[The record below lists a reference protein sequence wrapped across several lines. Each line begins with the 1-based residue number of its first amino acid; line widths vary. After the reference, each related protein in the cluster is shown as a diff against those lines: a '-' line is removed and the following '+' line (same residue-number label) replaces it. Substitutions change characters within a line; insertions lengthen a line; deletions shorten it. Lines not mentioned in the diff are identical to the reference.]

1 VHYRILLFG
10 LLLSLG
16 PPVLA
21 ADLLLTLRAPE
32 SQTDRRQAYDNAVLR
47 LALDKTR
54 ASHGGYRLALSPP
67 MNKQRA
73 LLSAQQQAYPN
84 FLTVSSPDEDRAAAG
99 LVPVPFPLYLGAT
112 GYRVCF
118 VSPAARAAV
127 AASLDLQA
135 LRRFTH
141 VQGVGWA
148 DGVIL
153 RANGFQV
160 LEAASY
166 EAMFRM
172 VAVNRVDLF
181 CRSVL
186 EVRNEALAHAE
197 LKGLQLDASFA
208 LVYELPQFF
217 YTHRDNRA
225 LVERLSLGLQ
235 KAYADGSLLALFR
248 EHLLPS
254 LRFVDLGGRRLFRL
268 ETPPIQGLDFDYRG
282 YLLDLQ
288 RELQR

>member
-1 VHYRILLFG
+1 VRRRILLFS

-16 PPVLA
+16 PTVLA
-21 ADLLLTLRAPE
+21 AELLLTLRAPE
-32 SQTDRRQAYDNAVLR
+32 SHGDRRQAYDNALLR

-54 ASHGGYRLALSPP
+54 ASHGGYRLTLSPP

-73 LLSAQQQAYPN
+73 LLSAQQRAYPN
-84 FLTVSSPDEDRAAAG
+84 FLIVSGPDEGRAAAG

-118 VSPAARAAV
+118 VAPAVRAAV
-127 AASLDLQA
+127 AASPDLQA
-135 LRRFTH
+135 LRRFSH

-148 DGVIL
+148 DGNIL

-160 LEAASY
+160 QEAASY

-172 VAVNRVDLF
+172 VALNRVDLF

-186 EVRNEALAHAE
+186 EVRNEVLAHAD

-208 LVYELPQFF
+208 LVYDLPQFF
-217 YTHRDNRA
+217 YTHRDNGA

-235 KAYADGSLLALFR
+235 KAYADGSMLALFR

-254 LRFVDLGGRRLFRL
+254 LHFVDLGGRRLFRL
-268 ETPPIQGLDFDYRG
+268 ETPPIQGLDFDYRSYG
-282 YLLDLQ
+282 LDLR

>member
-1 VHYRILLFG
+1 MRYRILLFG

-16 PPVLA
+16 LPARAV
-21 ADLLLTLRAPE
+21 DLLLTLRAPE
-32 SQTDRRQAYDNAVLR
+32 SLGDRRQAYDNAVLR

-54 ASHGGYRLALSPP
+54 TSHGGYRLMLSPP

-73 LLSAQQQAYPN
+73 LLSAQRQAYPN
-84 FLTVSSPDEDRAAAG
+84 FLTVSGPDEGRAAAG
-99 LVPVPFPLYLGAT
+99 LVPVPFPIYLGAT

-118 VSPAARAAV
+118 VAAEASAAV
-127 AASLDLQA
+127 AASADLQA

-141 VQGVGWA
+141 VQGLGWA
-148 DGVIL
+148 DGAIL

-160 LEAASY
+160 LDGASY

-172 VAVNRVDLF
+172 VAANRVDLF

-186 EVRNEALAHAE
+186 EVRNEALTHAE

-208 LVYELPQFF
+208 LVYDLPQFF

-225 LVERLSLGLQ
+225 LVERLSLGLH
-235 KAYADGSLLALFR
+235 KAHADGSLLSLFR

-254 LRFVDLGGRRLFRL
+254 LRFVELDKRRLFRL
-268 ETPPIQGLDFDYRG
+268 KTSPVQGLDFDHRRYD
-282 YLLDLQ
+282 LDVL
-288 RELQR
+288 RELNR